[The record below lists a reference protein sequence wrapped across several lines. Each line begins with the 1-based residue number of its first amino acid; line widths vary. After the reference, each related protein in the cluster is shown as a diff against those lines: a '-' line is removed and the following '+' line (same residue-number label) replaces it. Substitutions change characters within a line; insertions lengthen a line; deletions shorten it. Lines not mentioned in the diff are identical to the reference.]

1 MTVRRSCHRWL
12 SNPGTF
18 GYGRSVFDKAYNSSP
33 VLTQNIA
40 EAKKLVQRAGA
51 TGKTITIGTSSQLLS
66 IAALTGAYQA
76 AAQAIGLKVVL
87 RSVSAQDF
95 IDFFVDPKFRA
106 GVDGF
111 PGVDYGDYADPAAL
125 LDQVVLPGE
134 LQNLDNFSDPAITA
148 ALEQA
153 RGTAN
158 LDHRAALVAK
168 AEELTAQQLPLDP
181 RRRAGQRTGAAQGPD
196 RRGVVDRLPV
206 LPLGRRPG
214 QGRLSGALAVF
225 GTPAGHVGGQP
236 AGGESFV
243 IFAALYLAPG
253 NPIAALSGGRPL
265 PPGSV
270 HVLEL
275 RYHLDESFLAQY
287 WYWLGNALHGN
298 LGISITLQENVS
310 TLIASRIWTTAGL
323 VLYASLIIVAMGI
336 GLGVASG
343 LRRGWS
349 DTSILV
355 VTAVSAAIPAFVA
368 AIVLI
373 ILFAV
378 KLRWFPALGNGTG
391 FLGDTR
397 RLTPPAIALA
407 TASLAIVARVTRA
420 AVRAEGDREHVQTA
434 VSRGIP
440 ARWVIRRHILR
451 NATIPITTVTGI
463 TVASLIAVAAV
474 VEVAFSLN
482 GLGSYLVQA
491 AQSKDIAVVQGIS
504 LVLVTAFVV
513 VNMVVDM
520 LSAALDPRIAPGSR
534 TR

>member
-1 MTVRRSCHRWL
+1 M
-12 SNPGTF
+12 
-18 GYGRSVFDKAYNSSP
+18 
-33 VLTQNIA
+33 
-40 EAKKLVQRAGA
+40 
-51 TGKTITIGTSSQLLS
+51 
-66 IAALTGAYQA
+66 
-76 AAQAIGLKVVL
+76 
-87 RSVSAQDF
+87 
-95 IDFFVDPKFRA
+95 
-106 GVDGF
+106 
-111 PGVDYGDYADPAAL
+111 
-125 LDQVVLPGE
+125 
-134 LQNLDNFSDPAITA
+134 
-148 ALEQA
+148 
-153 RGTAN
+153 
-158 LDHRAALVAK
+158 LVASLLV
-168 AEELTAQQLPLDP
+168 A
-181 RRRAGQRTGAAQGPD
+181 
-196 RRGVVDRLPV
+196 
-206 LPLGRRPG
+206 
-214 QGRLSGALAVF
+214 
-225 GTPAGHVGGQP
+225 
-236 AGGESFV
+236 SFV

-323 VLYASLIIVAMGI
+323 VLYASLIIVVVGI
-336 GLGVASG
+336 GLGVVSG

-349 DTSILV
+349 DTSTLV

-391 FLGDTR
+391 FLSDVR
-397 RLTPPAIALA
+397 HLTLPAIALA

-420 AVRAEGDREHVQTA
+420 AVRAEGDREHVRTA

>member
-1 MTVRRSCHRWL
+1 M
-12 SNPGTF
+12 
-18 GYGRSVFDKAYNSSP
+18 
-33 VLTQNIA
+33 
-40 EAKKLVQRAGA
+40 
-51 TGKTITIGTSSQLLS
+51 
-66 IAALTGAYQA
+66 
-76 AAQAIGLKVVL
+76 
-87 RSVSAQDF
+87 
-95 IDFFVDPKFRA
+95 
-106 GVDGF
+106 
-111 PGVDYGDYADPAAL
+111 
-125 LDQVVLPGE
+125 
-134 LQNLDNFSDPAITA
+134 
-148 ALEQA
+148 
-153 RGTAN
+153 
-158 LDHRAALVAK
+158 LVASLLV
-168 AEELTAQQLPLDP
+168 A
-181 RRRAGQRTGAAQGPD
+181 
-196 RRGVVDRLPV
+196 
-206 LPLGRRPG
+206 
-214 QGRLSGALAVF
+214 
-225 GTPAGHVGGQP
+225 
-236 AGGESFV
+236 SFV

-270 HVLEL
+270 HVLEQ
-275 RYHLDESFLAQY
+275 RYHLDEPFLAQY
-287 WYWLGNALHGN
+287 WYWLDNALHGN

-323 VLYASLIIVAMGI
+323 VLYASLIIVVLGI
-336 GLGVASG
+336 GLGVVSG
-343 LRRGWS
+343 LRHGRF
-349 DTSILV
+349 DTSTLV

-373 ILFAV
+373 TLFAV

-391 FLGDTR
+391 FLSDVR
-397 RLTPPAIALA
+397 HLTLPAIALA
-407 TASLAIVARVTRA
+407 TASLAIVARVTRS

-451 NATIPITTVTGI
+451 NAAIPITTVTGI

-513 VNMVVDM
+513 VNMLVDM
-520 LSAALDPRIAPGSR
+520 LSAVLDPRIALGSR